1 MASETKEILSCLNE
15 ISKDTAVIKT
25 EITHIKEKLI
35 CLEQENKK
43 QNEEV
48 EKIKERVNNLN
59 LEIVKIASIVSI
71 VALALGSVITG
82 LVSKLIEMVGFK
94 WTLTLTRK

>member
-1 MASETKEILSCLNE
+1 MVIIMASEVKEIITKLNE
-15 ISKDTAVIKT
+15 IGTDVAVIKND
-25 EITHIKEKLI
+25 INHIKGKLE
-35 CLEQENKK
+35 CLEKENKK

-48 EKIKERVNNLN
+48 EKIKERVNSLN

-82 LVSKLIEMVGFK
+82 LVSKLIEMAGFK
-94 WTLTLTRK
+94 

>member
-94 WTLTLTRK
+94 